1 MATKRDYYDVL
12 GVTRGAS
19 DDDIK
24 KAYRRKAMEHH
35 PDRNKRPDAE
45 AKFKE
50 ANEAYQVLADPN
62 KRAGYDRFGHAGVGS
77 DAGQA
82 RGFDGQEV
90 FGGFGDI
97 FDSFFGDVGSR
108 QRGRQ
113 RGRDVETRVTIPFED
128 AVLGTELEVGI
139 NHIEMCNHCTGSGS
153 EPGTST
159 TKCQSCRG
167 AGQVRQAQRTFFGQ
181 FTQVVTCPT
190 CKGRGSLI
198 STPCN
203 ICNGGGTER
212 RKRKIAVGIPAGVEN
227 GMQVR
232 LTGEG
237 DASLNG
243 GQAGNLLI
251 SISVIPHKYFRRT
264 GNDLVYEL
272 KISFPQAAL
281 GAEVEVP
288 TLEGTEILK
297 IPPGTQ
303 PSTVFR
309 IRGSG
314 VPEINGT
321 RRGDLLISM
330 GVDVPTSLDADQK
343 LLLEELQRKI
353 NPPTNGADGDKGLL
367 GKIKDAFH

>member
-1 MATKRDYYDVL
+1 MTTKRDYYDVL
-12 GVTRGAS
+12 GVPRGAS

-50 ANEAYQVLADPN
+50 ANEAYQVLADPD
-62 KRAGYDRFGHAGVGS
+62 KRARYDRFGHEGVGS

-82 RGFDGQEV
+82 RGFDGAEV

-113 RGRDVETRVTIPFED
+113 RGRDIETRVTIPFED
-128 AVLGTELEVGI
+128 AVLGTELEVEI
-139 NHIEMCNHCTGSGS
+139 NHIEMCHHCTGSGS

-181 FTQVVTCPT
+181 FTQVVTCPA
-190 CKGRGSLI
+190 CKGRGSVI
-198 STPCN
+198 RTPCKM
-203 ICNGGGTER
+203 CNGGGTER

-251 SISVIPHKYFRRT
+251 SISVKSHKYFRRT

-272 KISFPQAAL
+272 KVSFPQAAL

-288 TLEGTEILK
+288 TLEGTEVLK

-321 RRGDLLISM
+321 RRGDLLISV

-353 NPPTNGADGDKGLL
+353 NPSTNGADGDKGLL